1 MTPRRRRRLR
11 WVVPAAALAAT
22 AAIST
27 IPKMIPASADPV
39 PVLPPLTAAQ
49 LMDRVR
55 TTNVTALSGDI
66 SFTARLGLPDLS
78 SLGVGGGTFLDLLSG
93 THTAH
98 VWVDG
103 PERLRLAIDS
113 PQAEQDWIRNG
124 ADVWSWDSTSLG
136 VTHVALPSEGADQ
149 HERTPATVPAV
160 DPATAAQQLLDAVDP
175 TTEVSVRTPGYVAG
189 RPVYELVVAPRSAT
203 STVADGE
210 IAVDAATGVPL
221 AVRVHA
227 KDTSAPVIDI
237 EFTSI
242 SFDTP
247 SASTFTFT
255 PPPGSTVKE
264 ASSATELLPLGSFG
278 RHGDRAAR
286 RAAKA
291 AASGSDQA
299 VTVAATGMPP
309 RSDSTGPRSDAKVVG
324 EAWDS
329 VAIVSGVNLGRQF
342 QTLFGNSPAVTV
354 GSTTGHL
361 VSTRLV
367 NVLVLDD
374 GRIAI
379 GAVTP
384 EALEAAVASA

>member
-55 TTNVTALSGDI
+55 TSDVTTLSGDI
-66 SFTARLGLPDLS
+66 AFTARLGLPDLS
-78 SLGVGGGTFLDLLSG
+78 SFGVGGGTFLDLLSG

-103 PERLRLAIDS
+103 PERVRLAIDS

-124 ADVWSWDSTSLG
+124 ADVWAWDSSSMG
-136 VTHVALPSEGADQ
+136 VTHVSVPEGAD
-149 HERTPATVPAV
+149 HERVPSTVPAV
-160 DPATAAQQLLDAVDP
+160 DPATAALQLLDAVDP

-227 KDTSAPVIDI
+227 KDTTAAVIDI

-247 SASTFTFT
+247 PASTFTFT

-264 ASSATELLPLGSFG
+264 AASVTELLPLGSFG
-278 RHGDRAAR
+278 HHGERAAR
-286 RAAKA
+286 RAKA
-291 AASGSDQA
+291 AVTDQGGTDQA
-299 VTVAATGMPP
+299 VTVAATGQLP
-309 RSDSTGPRSDAKVVG
+309 RVDRTGPRSDAKVVG

-342 QTLFGNSPAVTV
+342 QTLFSNSPAVTV
-354 GSTTGHL
+354 GGTTGHL

-384 EALEAAVASA
+384 EALEAAVAGA